1 MSKLLTEFKEK
12 LIGLYHNRNQAYS
25 HPQQWAHIYVEF
37 KEIDNGDI
45 YSKSWYAVEGSDK
58 PYRETVLKL
67 REYDKNII
75 VTPINR
81 QTNTESCDIVFEK
94 YGEYWIGENLKCVIP
109 TKNIYVSTSL
119 KFDGKNYFSRDSG
132 HDLKTDRFLWGKD
145 KHEGHF
151 HFIKTT

>member
-1 MSKLLTEFKEK
+1 MSKLLSDFKEK

-45 YSKSWYAVEGSDK
+45 HSKSWYAVEKPSN
-58 PYRETVLKL
+58 PYRETVLKIK
-67 REYDKNII
+67 ESGKVII

-94 YGEYWIGENLKCVIP
+94 YGHYWIGENLRCVIP
-109 TKNIYVSTSL
+109 RKNIYVSTSL
-119 KFDGKNYFSRDSG
+119 KFDGKNYFSRDAG
-132 HDLKTDRFLWGKD
+132 YDLESNKFLWGKD
-145 KHEGHF
+145 VKDGHF
-151 HFIKTT
+151 HFIKQ